1 MFLTIVQIDFVH
13 LLTTYLSLFLF
24 LRSVLLFFWLVLLLW
39 LLLPFLLFFLWLL
52 LLFSLSLFFL
62 FYVCSC
68 LLFLPFHVSV
78 CWDQSQLDTNNLRI
92 LMFGTKQE
100 HDWPSPQWL
109 RPSDSCGRS
118 SLLVEELKIP
128 CGAPEPSKA
137 RACKTSIY
145 LKRVV
150 CLWFSWI
157 DQEWELLKMKVIL
170 IHWVSVSQGFTF
182 DSCPDDPLTWDVGS

>member
-1 MFLTIVQIDFVH
+1 MSPTIVQINFDH
-13 LLTTYLSLFLF
+13 LLTTFFLVF
-24 LRSVLLFFWLVLLLW
+24 VLMVVLVCCSCHFILLFVETRV
-39 LLLPFLLFFLWLL
+39 
-52 LLFSLSLFFL
+52 SLT
-62 FYVCSC
+62 
-68 LLFLPFHVSV
+68 P
-78 CWDQSQLDTNNLRI
+78 TI
-92 LMFGTKQE
+92 LMSGTKQE
-100 HDWPSPQWL
+100 HNWPSTQWL

-157 DQEWELLKMKVIL
+157 DKEWELLKMKVIL